1 MIQLLTNPVWKYKE
15 NNEVLVYLESTRQ
28 SDWRDILLNGIL
40 PGREDSFFPKLND
53 TKIIRNALEMKRQK

>member
-15 NNEVLVYLESTRQ
+15 NIEVLVSLESARQ

-40 PGREDSFFPKLND
+40 PSREDSFFPKSND
-53 TKIIRNALEMKRQK
+53 TKIIHNALEMKRQK